1 MVRITPNKDSPYYL
15 PARRQCSQ
23 LSSTLLSAPLPLP
36 LVIQLPHLAVHLVL
50 HLRLQRVNLRR
61 RVSLLLRLLDAK
73 YPLFPVNPADLHQ
86 LLVVAVHA
94 KLGRGVFDIHHDCT
108 LATAEADVGRA
119 GAELLGSLGFGDGFA
134 IGADGS
140 VDETHG
146 YPTDLCDL

>member
-1 MVRITPNKDSPYYL
+1 M
-15 PARRQCSQ
+15 
-23 LSSTLLSAPLPLP
+23 
-36 LVIQLPHLAVHLVL
+36 IQLPHLVLHLVL

-61 RVSLLLRLLDAK
+61 RVSLLLRLSDAN

-86 LLVVAVHA
+86 LLAVAVHA
-94 KLGRGVFDIHHDCT
+94 KLRRGVFDIHHDCT